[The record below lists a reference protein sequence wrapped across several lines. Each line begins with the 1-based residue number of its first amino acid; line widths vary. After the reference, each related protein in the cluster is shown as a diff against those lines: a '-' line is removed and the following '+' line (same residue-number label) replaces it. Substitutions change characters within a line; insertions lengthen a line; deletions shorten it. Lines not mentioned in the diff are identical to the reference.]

1 MLRIV
6 ERPAREL
13 LVPCSGARDVLVSWN
28 STSPRGAL
36 ELAVT
41 GSDGERS
48 GWLPYAE
55 WSADERRSLNGGD
68 ANAWIEYDALR
79 VPLGAAHVA
88 IRSSVDLDALAV
100 ATPPLAAQTA
110 GRETQR
116 AAHDR
121 PRVLDVPQ
129 RSQYLATHP
138 GERGWCSPTA
148 LAMVLAFHGH
158 TLDIATIAAGVFD
171 SGYGGAG
178 NWAFNIAF
186 AGRLG
191 LRAADAYLADLR
203 HAATFIEA
211 GLPLVLSITWR
222 AGSLPGAPL
231 ERSAGHLV
239 VLRGFDA
246 NGDVLVNDPAQPGVA
261 ACYPRDAFEAA
272 WLGHGGVAYLV
283 APAARG
289 AELERLAAS

>member
-28 STSPRGAL
+28 AASPQGSL
-36 ELAVT
+36 ELEVT
-41 GSDGERS
+41 CSDGERS

-55 WSADERRSLNGGD
+55 WSASERRSLNGG
-68 ANAWIEYDALR
+68 AACAWIEYDAVR
-79 VPLGAAHVA
+79 APRGAAHVA
-88 IRSSVDLDALAV
+88 IRSSVNLDALTV
-100 ATPPLAAQTA
+100 ATPPHAAQTT
-110 GRETQR
+110 GREVEPAAQGR
-116 AAHDR
+116 AS
-121 PRVLDVPQ
+121 VLDVPL

-148 LAMVLAFHGH
+148 LAMVLAFHGYD
-158 TLDIATIAAGVFD
+158 LDIASIAAGVFD

-178 NWAFNIAF
+178 NWAFNVAF
-186 AGRLG
+186 AGRFG
-191 LRAADAYLADLR
+191 LRAADAYLTDLR
-203 HAATFIEA
+203 HASAFIEA

-231 ERSAGHLV
+231 EHSAGHLV
-239 VLRGFDA
+239 VLRGFDP
-246 NGDVLVNDPAQPGVA
+246 NGDVLVNDPAQPSVA

-283 APAARG
+283 APAARS
-289 AELERLAAS
+289 AELERLAAP